1 MKRTDSDRWLAYT
14 TVAADHRTNVF
25 CFPFAGGGASFYRAW
40 GQFTPPSIAL
50 CPLQPPGREERF
62 METPLDSM
70 ASLVLAAAG
79 ALTPHL
85 SRPYAL
91 FGHSMGALAC
101 FEIVRLLEAR
111 GAPLPVHLF
120 VSGAP
125 APQLASLIA
134 PVYDL
139 PREQLLQAVQRY
151 GGLPEEVLRSTELLD
166 MLVPRLRAD
175 FAVTGTY
182 AYVGRPPLHLPITAF
197 TGEDDQIVT
206 PSIVDGW
213 REQTASAFRI
223 ERFDG
228 GHFFLA
234 RHAREIVLKVAGSLA

>member
-14 TVAADHRTNVF
+14 SVAAGQQTNIF
-25 CFPFAGGGASFYRAW
+25 CIPFAGGGASFYRAW
-40 GQFTPPSIAL
+40 RPFVPPSIAL

-70 ASLVLAAAG
+70 ASLVLAAAD
-79 ALTPHL
+79 ALAPHL
-85 SRPYAL
+85 STPYAL
-91 FGHSMGALAC
+91 FGHSMGGLAG
-101 FEIVRLLEAR
+101 FEIVHLLKSR

-139 PREQLLQAVQRY
+139 PREQLLAAVQRY
-151 GGLPEEVLRSTELLD
+151 GGLPEEVLSSKELLD
-166 MLVPRLRAD
+166 LLMPRLRAD

-182 AYVGRPPLHLPITAF
+182 EYAPRPPLDLPITAF
-197 TGEDDQIVT
+197 AGADDQIVT
-206 PSIVDGW
+206 PSLVDAW
-213 REQTASAFRI
+213 REQTTSAFRL
-223 ERFDG
+223 ELYDG
-228 GHFFLA
+228 GHFFLTQ
-234 RHAREIVLKVAGSLA
+234 HAREIVLKLADALA

>member
-1 MKRTDSDRWLAYT
+1 MKRTDSERWLTYT
-14 TVAADHRTNVF
+14 NVAADHRTNIF

-40 GQFTPPSIAL
+40 SQFTPPQIAL

-62 METPLDSM
+62 VETPFDSM
-70 ASLVLAAAG
+70 ASLVIAAAD
-79 ALTPHL
+79 ALAPHL

-101 FEIVRLLEAR
+101 FEIVHLLAAR

-125 APQLASLIA
+125 APQLASLIP

-139 PREQLLQAVQRY
+139 PREELLQEVQRY
-151 GGLPEEVLRSTELLD
+151 GGLPDEVLRSPELLD
-166 MLVPRLRAD
+166 LLIPRLRAD

-182 AYVGRPPLHLPITAF
+182 TYASRPPLHLPITAF
-197 TGEDDQIVT
+197 TGQDDQIVT
-206 PSIVDGW
+206 PSMVEGW
-213 REQTASAFRI
+213 REQTTSPFRL
-223 ERFDG
+223 ELFDG
-228 GHFFLA
+228 GHFFLS
-234 RHAREIVLKVAGSLA
+234 RHAREIVLKLAHALA